1 MKKLVSMFLCLS
13 VLCTSLAIPALASGE
28 ENDPLD
34 ANILAFENF
43 DDVSGWTYDSVA
55 NKLTKGSVSVGCS
68 LVSGVKPADV
78 KIENGKA
85 NFNYIT
91 GNQFVSSISY
101 KFPSKKTSGRY
112 IIEYSGTLANPSKFT
127 LRPNFEY
134 NARPA
139 VTSSTSDV
147 SQMLAMDDKASNVY
161 SNGLSA
167 VTATAKSAYATGSA
181 GTTEAVLAISSYYT
195 SSSFDHFAVIDAT
208 GTLDYEIRDI
218 TATGA
223 VLKTNMPI
231 FLDTDKSSVT
241 VDGTNTATITK
252 RANTTCLYD
261 VVFESALADGSH
273 TISASL
279 TNVFNDAAVVKNESI
294 VYETPF
300 VEGENIL
307 AFENFDDASGW
318 TYDSAANKLTKG
330 SVSVGCSLVSGVKP
344 ADVKIENGKANF
356 NYITG
361 NQFVS
366 SISYKFPS
374 KKTSGRYIIEYSGTL
389 ANPSKFTLRPNFEY
403 NARPAVTSSTS
414 DVSQMLAMDDKAS
427 NVYSNGLSAVTA
439 TAKSAYA
446 TGSAGTTE
454 AVLAISSYY
463 TSSSF
468 DHFAV
473 IDATGALDYD
483 ITDITR
489 TGAVLKTNMPIF
501 LDTDK
506 SSVTVGG
513 TTGVITKR
521 ANTTC
526 VYDITFANTLPAGNH
541 TLTASLTNVF
551 NDTAVRKTRNV
562 SLVSNEWTEPDYIY
576 HSDFETDP
584 IASQELT
591 ADVYFSGGYAAST
604 QNGVFNPQQGVV
616 EYGVDNGKLGFRNIA
631 PSGDGNLW
639 LRKEF
644 SQPLSQKKI
653 VLEFDGRAGTYGN
666 NYIVINFSDRY
677 NKFTTG
683 DGTKEYSGRTTAVI
697 DRTAQKVSVYEDDV
711 LKNEKEFSA
720 DINNLGIG
728 SLIAWRKH
736 PIFDKL
742 SIVGADQAF
751 ALKFDQVTTSGAV
764 LKTNI
769 PMFVS
774 EAEIKVDG
782 KAAVIKKIEGVTNA
796 YQVTW
801 AEKLA
806 VGEEKTAVIKA
817 KSYTG
822 DTYENLSIK
831 VTPLNDDDISFTTTL
846 PVENGD
852 GICGFD
858 QMTATQVL
866 GTVSVPAS
874 ATVKMYAADGTEV
887 AGNAMAKEG
896 MYIRVTAQNGNTKDY
911 VLAFASV
918 RLDDVYYTKDETSAT
933 THVYGKAYKD
943 MPAYMLVV
951 AQYDGNELLNAG
963 LGTFRNDDGV
973 FTGEATVDLKPAENS
988 VIKSFIFNRDTLE
1001 PLQTNQEWNGA
1012 LDGVKIITIGDS
1024 ITGMSNQTYPSY
1036 LASLG
1041 AEVTNVGVS
1050 STDMAWDTN
1059 VCASGV
1065 ADVLAKK
1072 KTSADISTNYTGS
1085 QINEERFA
1093 AMDSADIT
1101 KTDVVTILY
1110 GTNDWAGNVDIA
1122 NPRNPKDITT
1132 VTGGLRYAIETLTA
1146 ANPNIK
1152 IVAIAPFY
1160 RNVWDGVPNHCADV
1174 TENRIG
1180 YKIADYGK
1188 AIGKV
1193 AEEYSNVYFFD
1204 AYAESGINRYNADH
1218 YLSDGLHPNGAGHAA
1233 LANKIYAFIRDYVMT
1248 K

>member
-43 DDVSGWTYDSVA
+43 DDASGWTVDGL
-55 NKLTKGSVSVGCS
+55 KLTKGDVTITAVETAPTIKDGRVNFVGKYN
-68 LVSGVKPADV
+68 SGETIVCKLP
-78 KIENGKA
+78 
-85 NFNYIT
+85 
-91 GNQFVSSISY
+91 
-101 KFPSKKTSGRY
+101 KK
-112 IIEYSGTLANPSKFT
+112 E
-127 LRPNFEY
+127 
-134 NARPA
+134 NARYVMDYKGA
-139 VTSSTSDV
+139 VEGGKKIFWRSYCLSAYRDKLQNEAGTAENIYTIDTTSSEVYLGGLYANKV
-147 SQMLAMDDKASNVY
+147 STTAIPGGTNLDSITLTLYNYARSFNV
-161 SNGLSA
+161 
-167 VTATAKSAYATGSA
+167 
-181 GTTEAVLAISSYYT
+181 
-195 SSSFDHFAVIDAT
+195 DHFAVIDAT
-208 GTLDYEIRDI
+208 GTLNYDITDI
-218 TATGA
+218 TANGA

-231 FLDTDKSSVT
+231 FLDADKSSVT
-241 VDGTNTATITK
+241 VDETNTAT
-252 RANTTCLYD
+252 
-261 VVFESALADGSH
+261 
-273 TISASL
+273 
-279 TNVFNDAAVVKNESI
+279 
-294 VYETPF
+294 
-300 VEGENIL
+300 
-307 AFENFDDASGW
+307 
-318 TYDSAANKLTKG
+318 
-330 SVSVGCSLVSGVKP
+330 
-344 ADVKIENGKANF
+344 
-356 NYITG
+356 
-361 NQFVS
+361 
-366 SISYKFPS
+366 
-374 KKTSGRYIIEYSGTL
+374 
-389 ANPSKFTLRPNFEY
+389 
-403 NARPAVTSSTS
+403 
-414 DVSQMLAMDDKAS
+414 
-427 NVYSNGLSAVTA
+427 
-439 TAKSAYA
+439 
-446 TGSAGTTE
+446 
-454 AVLAISSYY
+454 
-463 TSSSF
+463 
-468 DHFAV
+468 
-473 IDATGALDYD
+473 
-483 ITDITR
+483 
-489 TGAVLKTNMPIF
+489 
-501 LDTDK
+501 
-506 SSVTVGG
+506 
-513 TTGVITKR
+513 ITKR

-591 ADVYFSGGYAAST
+591 ANVYIAGGYAAST
-604 QNGVFNPQQGVV
+604 KNGAFDPQQGVV

-631 PSGDGNLW
+631 PGGDGNLW

-751 ALKFDQVTTSGAV
+751 ALKFDQVTASGAV

-774 EAEIKVDG
+774 EAEVKVDG
-782 KAAVIKKIEGVTNA
+782 KAAVIEKIEGVTNA

-858 QMTATQVL
+858 GMTVGAVL
-866 GTVSVPAS
+866 NTVSVPAS
-874 ATVKMYAADGTEV
+874 ATAKMYAADGTEV
-887 AGNAMAKEG
+887 AGDVMAKEG
-896 MYIRVTAQNGNTKDY
+896 MCIRVTAQNGNTKDY

-933 THVYGKAYKD
+933 AYVYGKAYKD

-951 AQYDGNELLNAG
+951 AQYDGNVLLNAG

-973 FTGEATVDLKPAENS
+973 FTGEATVDLKTAENS
-988 VIKSFIFNRDTLE
+988 VIKSFIFDGDTLE
-1001 PLQTNQEWNGA
+1001 PLQANREWNGA

-1110 GTNDWAGNVDIA
+1110 GTNDWSGNVDIA

-1180 YKIADYGK
+1180 YKIADYGN